1 MFKESP
7 NLLWWSGSEA
17 VHFIELQIDNTEF
30 GSIPELWEYP
40 IPPPPLFTDD
50 SRFFPV
56 PHTEQKA
63 TCSECSGSGKIKCPD
78 CRGTGRIRTRVRDP
92 KTKRY
97 QYYFCFELSE

>member
-1 MFKESP
+1 MYKESP

-30 GSIPELWEYP
+30 GSIPEIWEYP

-50 SRFFPV
+50 SRFFTV

-63 TCSECSGSGKIKCPD
+63 TCSECKGSGQITCPKCHGRGKIT
-78 CRGTGRIRTRVRDP
+78 RRVRNSN
-92 KTKRY
+92 TGGYRY
-97 QYYFCFELSE
+97 SLLFCIE